1 MLEYA
6 GSQRRGL
13 RADRGEGVALLGVVR
28 SLDWILLA
36 GVAGLVAIGLWGI
49 AGVTKFDVP
58 GEPRYYLDKQILYA
72 AVGGALLLAA
82 TFVDPDVYRRYWR
95 IVFGGTVGLIA
106 VVFVVGRAARGST
119 RWIHVGFFTF
129 QPSEFGKLLFVLALA
144 GLLAERQR
152 VVGAAGTTLRVL
164 ALGLVPVVL
173 VFAQPD
179 LGTAL
184 VYLAALG
191 AMLFVAGS
199 PWRHLTLLG
208 SAAAAV
214 VVVVLWAGPAVGVD
228 FLKSC
233 QKERL
238 ICFTHPST
246 CPADA
251 RYNVEQS
258 IAAVGSGQ
266 VRGRGPNG
274 STQTRL
280 DFLPEHHTDF
290 VFASFSEQ
298 RGFMGASFLLALYL
312 LVLWRGLRVVAVA
325 RDLYSAVVA
334 GGIVVALL
342 FQIFVNVGMT
352 MGIAPITGIPLPFVS
367 VGGSSMI
374 ANLAAMGVLLA
385 IHARSRGSRTT
396 RVSSRRR

>member
-6 GSQRRGL
+6 GSQRAGL
-13 RADRGEGVALLGVVR
+13 REREGVGLLAVVR
-28 SLDWILLA
+28 SVDWILLA
-36 GVAGLVAIGLWGI
+36 GVAGLVTLGLWGI

-58 GEPRYYLDKQILYA
+58 NDPSYYVDKQILYA
-72 AVGGALLLAA
+72 VAGGVLLVVTTL
-82 TFVDPDVYRRYWR
+82 VDPDLYRRYWR
-95 IVFGGTVGLIA
+95 IVFATLVGLIA
-106 VVFVVGRAARGST
+106 IVLVVGRAARGST
-119 RWIHVGFFTF
+119 RWINVGFFTF
-129 QPSEFGKLLFVLALA
+129 QPSEFGKLLFVIAIA
-144 GLLAERQR
+144 GFLAERQR
-152 VVGAAGTTLRVL
+152 LVGSAGTTLRAL
-164 ALGLVPVVL
+164 GLGLVPVLL

-184 VYLAALG
+184 VYLAALA
-191 AMLFVAGS
+191 AMLFIAGA
-199 PWRHLTLLG
+199 PWRHLALLG
-208 SAAAAV
+208 AGAAAV
-214 VVVVLWAGPAVGVD
+214 LVVVLWAGPALGVD
-228 FLKSC
+228 FLKTY

-238 ICFTHPST
+238 TCFTHPAT
-246 CPADA
+246 CPVDA

-266 VRGRGPNG
+266 IRGRGPNG
-274 STQTRL
+274 ATQTRL

-298 RGFMGASFLLALYL
+298 RGFAGASLLLALYL
-312 LVLWRGLRVVAVA
+312 LVLWRGLRVVTVA
-325 RDLYSAVVA
+325 RDLYSAVAA
-334 GGIVVALL
+334 GGIVIALL

-385 IHARSRGSRTT
+385 IHARGRAGRLA
-396 RVSSRRR
+396 SRRR